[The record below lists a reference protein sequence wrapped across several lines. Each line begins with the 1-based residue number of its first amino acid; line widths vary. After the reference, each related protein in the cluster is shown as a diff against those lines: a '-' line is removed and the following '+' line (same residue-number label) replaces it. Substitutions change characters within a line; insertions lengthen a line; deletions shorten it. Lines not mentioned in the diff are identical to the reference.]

1 MHDGTRMIKYPVSYI
16 LAVFQIDFIIT
27 E

>member
-1 MHDGTRMIKYPVSYI
+1 MHDATRMIKYPVSYI
-16 LAVFQIDFIIT
+16 LALFQIDFIIT